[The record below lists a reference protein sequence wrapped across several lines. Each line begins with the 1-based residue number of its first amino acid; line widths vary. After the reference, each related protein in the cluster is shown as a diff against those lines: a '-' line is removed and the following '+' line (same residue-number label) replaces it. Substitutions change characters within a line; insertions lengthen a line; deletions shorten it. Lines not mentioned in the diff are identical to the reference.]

1 MIKDSKMSV
10 HYVVENEVGVITL
23 DDQPMRNALTVETV
37 SAALAHLEENHQK
50 VRGFV
55 IASAGKLFCAGADIR
70 AFTQGDTMPGRDVN
84 GVVSPL
90 DLFKF
95 VWSSPV
101 PVVAAPEGGA
111 YGGGAE
117 LCCCCD
123 AVICGPNAFLCFPE
137 VGLGAYPTTAAYIL
151 PGTIGRNKALEWLS
165 TRRKIPAQEALEAGM
180 VRQVA
185 AEGQAVQTAITYLR
199 QITGGAGLSALREMR
214 LAIKGPLPWGKI
226 VTGLETVDENERL
239 EGAKAFKE
247 RRKPDY
253 PWS

>member
-1 MIKDSKMSV
+1 MSV
-10 HYVVENEVGVITL
+10 NYIVENEVGIITL
-23 DDQPMRNALTVETV
+23 DDPPMRNALTVETV
-37 SAALAHLEENHQK
+37 SATLALLEENHQK

-55 IASAGKLFCAGADIR
+55 IASAGKVFCAGADIR
-70 AFTQGDTMPGRDVN
+70 AFTQGDTMPGREVN

-123 AVICGPNAFLCFPE
+123 AVICGPNAFLSFPE

-151 PGTIGRNKALEWLS
+151 PGTIGRNRALEWLS
-165 TRRKIPAQEALEAGM
+165 TRRKIPAQEALEAGL
-180 VRQVA
+180 VKQVA
-185 AEGQAVQTAITYLR
+185 AEGQAVQTAVAYLR
-199 QITGGAGLSALREMR
+199 QITGGAGLSALKEMR
-214 LAIKGPLPWGKI
+214 LAIKGSLPWEKI
-226 VTGLETVDENERL
+226 VAGLETVDENERL
-239 EGAKAFKE
+239 EGANAFKE
-247 RRKPDY
+247 RRKPNY